1 MRVLQCDDKKPNKW
15 GKNLENCKEFWIKIL
30 MNNVSLVFFHPIFFS
45 LSMSFH
51 CGNGDLFHRREK
63 PSLFAWLSRPKKK
76 LSNLKVGRDGRIS
89 KWHVSNFINGIYFD
103 NINKWVLSQ
112 HYNFYQTNE
121 KKKQICRV
129 FGWTQKRCVLCQST
143 NIFSDFSDRID
154 RVRTRKCVCN

>member
-1 MRVLQCDDKKPNKW
+1 MNKNSDEQC
-15 GKNLENCKEFWIKIL
+15 EFG
-30 MNNVSLVFFHPIFFS
+30 FFFTRFFS
-45 LSMSFH
+45 RFQWVSTAVMVIYSI
-51 CGNGDLFHRREK
+51 GGKK

-121 KKKQICRV
+121 KKNRFVACLTMAGHKSVRA
-129 FGWTQKRCVLCQST
+129 LCFMS
-143 NIFSDFSDRID
+143 ID
-154 RVRTRKCVCN
+154 EHILWFFRSNR

>member
-30 MNNVSLVFFHPIFFS
+30 MNNVSLVFFHPIFSRFQWVS
-45 LSMSFH
+45 TAVMVIYSI
-51 CGNGDLFHRREK
+51 GGKK

-112 HYNFYQTNE
+112 HYNFLSDE
-121 KKKQICRV
+121 REKKQICRV
-129 FGWTQKRCVLCQST
+129 FNNGWTQKR
-143 NIFSDFSDRID
+143 
-154 RVRTRKCVCN
+154 